1 MKHLFS
7 VILLFVLVSLAGCKS
22 EPTAADIAAQ
32 AAKQY
37 YVSLLHGKYD
47 QFVDGQFQPDRIPG
61 SYREQL
67 IANAK
72 MFIGQQKEE
81 HRGIRDVRIMN
92 AKADTIHHV
101 ADIFLVFAY
110 GDSTNEEI
118 VVPMVE
124 YKGVW
129 YMK

>member
-81 HRGIRDVRIMN
+81 HRGIREVRILN
-92 AKADTIHHV
+92 AKADTTHHV
-101 ADIFLVFAY
+101 ADVFLVFAY

-118 VVPMVE
+118 VIPMVE